1 LIFGKNCLSIV
12 EMQLVLLWVKDDTL
26 KHLNGRKWQE
36 IELGGKKVD
45 CKFMKKE
52 KNNHRSKACDLA

>member
-12 EMQLVLLWVKDDTL
+12 EMQLVLVWVKDDTL

-36 IELGGKKVD
+36 IELRGKIGGLQICEKRKKQP
-45 CKFMKKE
+45 
-52 KNNHRSKACDLA
+52 